1 MISLPYRSPLNPVYL
16 PYGKCCAFHNVVAL
30 CMQTLLFNSSIVI
43 APDLLQSSCHKYNSM
58 ISLEFI
64 KKQGRIFKNYGELS
78 APKKGVLFNG
88 GACDTRPPLNH
99 VLALLKG
106 DYLTNA

>member
-1 MISLPYRSPLNPVYL
+1 MIFS
-16 PYGKCCAFHNVVAL
+16 
-30 CMQTLLFNSSIVI
+30 
-43 APDLLQSSCHKYNSM
+43 
-58 ISLEFI
+58 
-64 KKQGRIFKNYGELS
+64 KKQGRTFKNYGELS